1 MPPTLPEAL
10 RPDTPRP
17 ESPRKVLYSPEI
29 LAAAVGLAAF
39 PIDPSLPLCGEAR
52 SRSCG
57 STLALALELDAQGRV
72 ARIGCRAQACA
83 VGQAAA
89 HVFLVAAAG
98 RTAAEIAGARQ
109 SLAAWLTGTATPPD
123 WPGIALLDPAR
134 DYPARHGAILL
145 AWDAALAAL
154 ASPPPLR

>member
-1 MPPTLPEAL
+1 MPRRA
-10 RPDTPRP
+10 
-17 ESPRKVLYSPEI
+17 PRKVLYSPEI
-29 LAAAVGLAAF
+29 LAAAVGLADF
-39 PIDPSLPLCGEAR
+39 PFDPALPLHGEAR

-57 STLALALELDAQGRV
+57 SLLRVGLSLDEEGRIAQM
-72 ARIGCRAQACA
+72 GCRAQACA

-89 HVFLVAAAG
+89 QIFASAAPG
-98 RTAAEIAGARQ
+98 RSVAEIASARDG
-109 SLAAWLTGTATPPD
+109 LALWLTDEGAAPD

-154 ASPPPLR
+154 ASGAQLR

>member
-1 MPPTLPEAL
+1 MLPPPPEVPWSE
-10 RPDTPRP
+10 RCPK
-17 ESPRKVLYSPEI
+17 PRKVLYSPEI

-39 PIDPSLPLCGEAR
+39 PFDPALPLHGEAR

-57 STLALALELDAQGRV
+57 STLRVGLSLDEQGRI

-89 HVFLVAAAG
+89 QIFASAAPG
-98 RTAAEIAGARQ
+98 RSAAEIASTRTE
-109 SLAAWLTGTATPPD
+109 LALWLNGSSPAPD

-154 ASPPPLR
+154 ASPPQLR

>member
-1 MPPTLPEAL
+1 MPPPPAEPS
-10 RPDTPRP
+10 RPGVTRQ
-17 ESPRKVLYSPEI
+17 VLYSPEI
-29 LAAAVGLAAF
+29 LAAAVGLAKY
-39 PIDPSLPLCGEAR
+39 PIDTSLPLAGEAR

-57 STLALALELDAQGRV
+57 STLAVALAIDGQGRIV
-72 ARIGCRAQACA
+72 RIGCRAQACA

-89 HVFLVAAAG
+89 HLFVTSATG
-98 RTAAEIAGARQ
+98 RTAAELADARTA
-109 SLAAWLTGTATPPD
+109 LAEWLTGEGPLPG

-154 ASPPPLR
+154 ASPPPIR

>member
-1 MPPTLPEAL
+1 VPSAPTEA
-10 RPDTPRP
+10 
-17 ESPRKVLYSPEI
+17 PRKVLYSPEI
-29 LAAAVGLAAF
+29 LAAAVGLADF
-39 PIDPSLPLCGEAR
+39 PFDPQLPLQGEAR

-57 STLALALELDAQGRV
+57 SSLKLALSLDDQGLI

-89 HVFLVAAAG
+89 HVFAVAAPG
-98 RTAAEIAGARQ
+98 RSAEQIAASRSELAQ
-109 SLAAWLTGTATPPD
+109 WLAARRPAPD

-134 DYPARHGAILL
+134 DYPGRHGAILL

-154 ASPPPLR
+154 ATPHQLR

>member
-1 MPPTLPEAL
+1 
-10 RPDTPRP
+10 
-17 ESPRKVLYSPEI
+17 VLYSPEI
-29 LAAAVGLAAF
+29 LAAAVALADF
-39 PIDPSLPLCGEAR
+39 PLDSALPLTGEAR

-57 STLALALELDAQGRV
+57 STLALGLALDGQGRV
-72 ARIGCRAQACA
+72 ARAGCRAQACA

-89 HVFLVAAAG
+89 HIFLSAATG
-98 RTAAEIAGARQ
+98 RTADDIASARND
-109 SLAAWLTGTATPPD
+109 LAAWLVGEGPAPA
-123 WPGIALLDPAR
+123 WPGIGLLDPAR

>member
-1 MPPTLPEAL
+1 MLSPPPEAP
-10 RPDTPRP
+10 RSGPRP
-17 ESPRKVLYSPEI
+17 ESRKVLYSPEI
-29 LAAAVGLAAF
+29 LAAAVGLAEF
-39 PIDPSLPLCGEAR
+39 PFDPALPFQGEAR

-57 STLALALELDAQGRV
+57 STLGLALSLDKHGRIV
-72 ARIGCRAQACA
+72 RIGCRAQACA

-89 HVFLVAAAG
+89 QIFATAAPG
-98 RTAAEIAGARQ
+98 RSAAEIAAARNE
-109 SLAAWLTGTATPPD
+109 LALWLNDSRSAPD

-154 ASPPPLR
+154 A

>member
-1 MPPTLPEAL
+1 M
-10 RPDTPRP
+10 
-17 ESPRKVLYSPEI
+17 LYSPEI

-39 PIDPSLPLCGEAR
+39 PFDDALPLHGEAR

-57 STLALALELDAQGRV
+57 SSLRIGLSLDGQGCI

-89 HVFLVAAAG
+89 QVFASAAPGRSADDIAAA
-98 RTAAEIAGARQ
+98 RIA
-109 SLAAWLTGTATPPD
+109 LAQWLTGEEAAPE
-123 WPGIALLDPAR
+123 WPGIALLNPAR
-134 DYPARHGAILL
+134 GYPARHGAILL

-154 ASPPPLR
+154 ASTSQLR

>member
-1 MPPTLPEAL
+1 M
-10 RPDTPRP
+10 
-17 ESPRKVLYSPEI
+17 LYSSEI

-39 PIDPSLPLCGEAR
+39 PFAAELPFQGEAR

-57 STLALALELDAQGRV
+57 SMLTLALSLDEHGVIAQ
-72 ARIGCRAQACA
+72 IGCRAHACA

-89 HVFLVAAAG
+89 HIFAVAAPGQSTDHIAAARAQLADWLIGAG
-98 RTAAEIAGARQ
+98 
-109 SLAAWLTGTATPPD
+109 PVPD
-123 WPGIALLDPAR
+123 WPGIALLDAAR

-154 ASPPPLR
+154 ASPPQLR

>member
-1 MPPTLPEAL
+1 MLRSPAEA
-10 RPDTPRP
+10 
-17 ESPRKVLYSPEI
+17 PRKVLYSPEI
-29 LAAAVGLAAF
+29 LAAAVGLAEF
-39 PIDPSLPLCGEAR
+39 PLDPALPFHGEAR

-57 STLALALELDAQGRV
+57 SSLKLALSLDEQGRI

-89 HVFLVAAAG
+89 QIFAIVAPGLTAG
-98 RTAAEIAGARQ
+98 QIASTRTE
-109 SLAAWLTGTATPPD
+109 LAQWLIEEGPAPD
-123 WPGIALLDPAR
+123 WRGIALLDAAR

-154 ASPPPLR
+154 ASPLPVR

>member
-1 MPPTLPEAL
+1 M
-10 RPDTPRP
+10 
-17 ESPRKVLYSPEI
+17 LYSPEI

-39 PIDPSLPLCGEAR
+39 PFDAELPLQGEAR

-57 STLALALELDAQGRV
+57 STLRIALALDGQGRIV
-72 ARIGCRAQACA
+72 RIGCRAQACA

-89 HVFLVAAAG
+89 QIFASAAPG
-98 RTAAEIAGARQ
+98 HSAAEIASARNE
-109 SLAAWLTGTATPPD
+109 LALWLTNAGAAPG
-123 WPGIALLDPAR
+123 WQGIALLEPAR

-154 ASPPPLR
+154 ASGVQLR